1 MRKDRLEPE
10 RYWPSSSDPNYQ
22 EDLLSYLDAQDI
34 RHLQQH
40 MDWNNPPEVKLR
52 KEYDRIPGYVKE
64 ITASLNQGFGG
75 LPSEGLPSEQAIT
88 SAIQAMKTFGIRV
101 LFPPRWKRLAP
112 RSRLSLRVHK
122 EGLRRQWRRKRLAE
136 AIIKLI
142 ENLQT
147 LIYGGR
153 HSAKARKQLERV
165 LKSIIPE
172 TRGKGMTV
180 HPMIIR
186 SCYYK
191 ELYRLYHIRHFFKQP
206 GLRRGEKVKEASR
219 RFDMPVKTIREL
231 WSLDEDNQPTRPI
244 SLREMARSLVARR
257 FRISPQTVSNKL
269 SV

>member
-153 HSAKARKQLERV
+153 HSAKARKQL
-165 LKSIIPE
+165 
-172 TRGKGMTV
+172 
-180 HPMIIR
+180 
-186 SCYYK
+186 
-191 ELYRLYHIRHFFKQP
+191 
-206 GLRRGEKVKEASR
+206 
-219 RFDMPVKTIREL
+219 
-231 WSLDEDNQPTRPI
+231 
-244 SLREMARSLVARR
+244 
-257 FRISPQTVSNKL
+257 
-269 SV
+269 